1 MRCFLAIKKVRKLM
15 FLYPDLILI
24 KVKSVYERDSEYIN
38 SDDDTEY
45 TTLLK
50 ESIGI
55 VSGISMK
62 KHNNHVKVNN
72 DNSSSSSSSSKGN
85 NKNDSKKQN
94 NNMNNNSSSS
104 SSKGGSFIELIRS
117 YGVVTSSCRNANP
130 IYANNGFNI
139 VASSTLLDGACITL
153 VSRKQNE
160 FLGQV

>member
-72 DNSSSSSSSSKGN
+72 NNSSSSSSKGN

>member
-38 SDDDTEY
+38 NDDDTEY

-72 DNSSSSSSSSKGN
+72 NNNSSSSSSSSKDN

-94 NNMNNNSSSS
+94 MNNNSSS

>member
-1 MRCFLAIKKVRKLM
+1 
-15 FLYPDLILI
+15 
-24 KVKSVYERDSEYIN
+24 
-38 SDDDTEY
+38 
-45 TTLLK
+45 
-50 ESIGI
+50 
-55 VSGISMK
+55 
-62 KHNNHVKVNN
+62 
-72 DNSSSSSSSSKGN
+72 
-85 NKNDSKKQN
+85 
-94 NNMNNNSSSS
+94 MNNNSSS

>member
-45 TTLLK
+45 TALLK

-72 DNSSSSSSSSKGN
+72 NNSSSSSSSKGN

-94 NNMNNNSSSS
+94 MNNNSSSS
-104 SSKGGSFIELIRS
+104 SKAGSFIELIRS

>member
-72 DNSSSSSSSSKGN
+72 NSSSSSSSKGN

-94 NNMNNNSSSS
+94 NGMNNNSSSS

>member
-72 DNSSSSSSSSKGN
+72 NNSSSSSSKGN

-94 NNMNNNSSSS
+94 NGMNNNSSSS

>member
-15 FLYPDLILI
+15 SLYPDLILI

-72 DNSSSSSSSSKGN
+72 NNSSSSSSKGN